1 MSTHKLPLS
10 EERRRHHRVQLNLL
24 GRFMLP
30 NGQEYPCQVRNM
42 SPGGVA
48 LITAVTGNTGEH
60 VIAYIDEI
68 GRIEGKIARIFS
80 GGFAVEIVATQR
92 KRDKLANQLTWLAN
106 RTTLGMPEDRR
117 HDRLQPKNPYS
128 RIKLPDGRTYA
139 CRVIDMSIS
148 GAAVAIQVRPALGTE
163 IMLGRMRAVVVRH
176 FGDGVAV
183 QFSDVLDPKKL
194 QESIVNES
202 GRDGEVAVSA

>member
-1 MSTHKLPLS
+1 MLAHKLPLN
-10 EERRRHHRVQLNLL
+10 EEKRRHRRVRVNLL
-24 GRFMLP
+24 GRFMLAS
-30 NGQEYPCQVRNM
+30 GEEYPCQVINM
-42 SPGGVA
+42 SAGGAA
-48 LITAVTGNTGEH
+48 LITAVVGEPGER

-68 GRIEGKIARIFS
+68 GRVEGKIVRNFD
-80 GGFAVEIVATQR
+80 GGFAIAINATQR

-117 HDRLQPKNPYS
+117 HERVQPRNPYS

-163 IMLGRMRAVVVRH
+163 VTLGRMRARVVRH
-176 FGDGVAV
+176 FAEGVAV
-183 QFSDVLDPKKL
+183 QFSDVQDPKR
-194 QESIVNES
+194 IVERLKAERS
-202 GRDGEVAVSA
+202 GGGEIALAG